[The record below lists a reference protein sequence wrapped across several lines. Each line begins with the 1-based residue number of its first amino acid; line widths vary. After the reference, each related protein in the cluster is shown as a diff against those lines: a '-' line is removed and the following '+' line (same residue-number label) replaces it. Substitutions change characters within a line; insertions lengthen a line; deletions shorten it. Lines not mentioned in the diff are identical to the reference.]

1 MLKLNRKKFL
11 VESLAFPNLNTSH
24 VKVKLELIK
33 KQKGVFFLKEN
44 KDLDLNEKTKI
55 IIQHLLELDLDLD
68 EELPEEYQMFNI
80 PAITE
85 EEKQRIMEGIDNF
98 LEKIPTIKD

>member
-1 MLKLNRKKFL
+1 MFY
-11 VESLAFPNLNTSH
+11 
-24 VKVKLELIK
+24 
-33 KQKGVFFLKEN
+33 LKEN

>member
-1 MLKLNRKKFL
+1 M
-11 VESLAFPNLNTSH
+11 
-24 VKVKLELIK
+24 
-33 KQKGVFFLKEN
+33 KEN

-98 LEKIPTIKD
+98 LEKIPKIKD

>member
-1 MLKLNRKKFL
+1 M
-11 VESLAFPNLNTSH
+11 
-24 VKVKLELIK
+24 
-33 KQKGVFFLKEN
+33 KEN

-68 EELPEEYQMFNI
+68 EKLPEEYQMFNI

>member
-1 MLKLNRKKFL
+1 M
-11 VESLAFPNLNTSH
+11 
-24 VKVKLELIK
+24 
-33 KQKGVFFLKEN
+33 KEN

-85 EEKQRIMEGIDNF
+85 EEKQSLVKSADDYCANAQ
-98 LEKIPTIKD
+98 KHK

>member
-1 MLKLNRKKFL
+1 M
-11 VESLAFPNLNTSH
+11 
-24 VKVKLELIK
+24 
-33 KQKGVFFLKEN
+33 FFLKEN

-68 EELPEEYQMFNI
+68 KELPEKYQMFNI

>member
-1 MLKLNRKKFL
+1 M
-11 VESLAFPNLNTSH
+11 
-24 VKVKLELIK
+24 
-33 KQKGVFFLKEN
+33 KEN

-68 EELPEEYQMFNI
+68 EELPEEYKMFNI

>member
-33 KQKGVFFLKEN
+33 KQKGVFFY
-44 KDLDLNEKTKI
+44 LNTSHVKVK
-55 IIQHLLELDLDLD
+55 
-68 EELPEEYQMFNI
+68 P
-80 PAITE
+80 
-85 EEKQRIMEGIDNF
+85 IDKYTF
-98 LEKIPTIKD
+98 

>member
-1 MLKLNRKKFL
+1 M
-11 VESLAFPNLNTSH
+11 
-24 VKVKLELIK
+24 
-33 KQKGVFFLKEN
+33 KEN

-85 EEKQRIMEGIDNF
+85 EEKQRIMA
-98 LEKIPTIKD
+98 

>member
-1 MLKLNRKKFL
+1 M
-11 VESLAFPNLNTSH
+11 
-24 VKVKLELIK
+24 
-33 KQKGVFFLKEN
+33 FFLKEN
-44 KDLDLNEKTKI
+44 KDLNEKTKI

-85 EEKQRIMEGIDNF
+85 EEKQRLQEEADKNGLGLTQYARM
-98 LEKIPTIKD
+98 KIFGS

>member
-1 MLKLNRKKFL
+1 M
-11 VESLAFPNLNTSH
+11 
-24 VKVKLELIK
+24 
-33 KQKGVFFLKEN
+33 FFLKEN

-85 EEKQRIMEGIDNF
+85 EEKQRLQEEADKNGLGLTQYARM
-98 LEKIPTIKD
+98 KIFGS

>member
-1 MLKLNRKKFL
+1 M
-11 VESLAFPNLNTSH
+11 
-24 VKVKLELIK
+24 
-33 KQKGVFFLKEN
+33 KEN

-68 EELPEEYQMFNI
+68 EEPPEEYQMFNI

>member
-1 MLKLNRKKFL
+1 M
-11 VESLAFPNLNTSH
+11 
-24 VKVKLELIK
+24 
-33 KQKGVFFLKEN
+33 FFLKEN

-85 EEKQRIMEGIDNF
+85 EEKQRIMAV
-98 LEKIPTIKD
+98 